1 MRTSKDELQDQLDKR
16 NYSISQ
22 IESLVQRSPAAE
34 IVRAK
39 TIINE
44 MSQGLLEP
52 QDMQP
57 TADRNVTSPV
67 FFKNEE
73 FPKIIQQSRIGHLD
87 ELPETDETEL
97 QKCSL
102 EGFKEGT
109 EGLESQFELIT
120 RNSKGE

>member
-1 MRTSKDELQDQLDKR
+1 MRTSKDELQYQLDKR

-73 FPKIIQQSRIGHLD
+73 FPKIIQQSMNCRKLMKQNCKSAH
-87 ELPETDETEL
+87 
-97 QKCSL
+97 
-102 EGFKEGT
+102 
-109 EGLESQFELIT
+109 
-120 RNSKGE
+120 